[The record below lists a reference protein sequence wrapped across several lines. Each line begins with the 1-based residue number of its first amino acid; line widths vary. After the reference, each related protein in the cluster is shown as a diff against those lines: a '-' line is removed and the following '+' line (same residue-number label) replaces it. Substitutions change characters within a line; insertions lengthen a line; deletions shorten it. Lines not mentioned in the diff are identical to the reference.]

1 MARSA
6 YRWAIAGDSLPEHC
20 PRSFSSH
27 LHPLPFMDY
36 YAILNVS
43 PEAGTEEVKQAFRQL
58 ARQFHPDVAGEG
70 SRERFQQIRKA
81 YQVLSD
87 PEQRRQYDAQRQS
100 LPPGTASSSSREGR
114 VVVRTGS
121 PSENEPDLAL
131 LKEGIARVRAAWR
144 NQQLPTAVAQAEAL
158 RKRFPNS
165 GEVVHILA
173 LAYQRFGNY
182 LIYTG
187 RNQQAEAYLR
197 KALATEPRNRE
208 LVFEIKRDLARLG
221 IQD

>member
-1 MARSA
+1 
-6 YRWAIAGDSLPEHC
+6 
-20 PRSFSSH
+20 
-27 LHPLPFMDY
+27 MDY

-43 PEAGTEEVKQAFRQL
+43 PEADTEAVKRAFRQL

-70 SRERFQQIRKA
+70 SRERFQQIRQA

-100 LPPGTASSSSREGR
+100 PPPSTSGSSREGR
-114 VVVRTGS
+114 VVIRTGS
-121 PSENEPDLAL
+121 PSEDQPDPKL

-144 NQQLPTAVAQAEAL
+144 NRQLPTAVAQAEAL
-158 RKRFPNS
+158 LKRFPRS
-165 GEVVHILA
+165 SEAVHMLA

-182 LIYTG
+182 LIYEG

-197 KALATEPRNRE
+197 KALATEPHNRE
-208 LVFEIKRDLARLG
+208 LAFEVKRDLARLG
-221 IQD
+221 VQN

>member
-1 MARSA
+1 
-6 YRWAIAGDSLPEHC
+6 
-20 PRSFSSH
+20 
-27 LHPLPFMDY
+27 MDY

-43 PEAGTEEVKQAFRQL
+43 PEADTEEVKQAFRQL

-70 SRERFQQIRKA
+70 SRERFQQIRQA

-87 PEQRRQYDAQRQS
+87 PEQRRRYDAQRQS
-100 LPPGTASSSSREGR
+100 SPPSNTSSGSSREGR
-114 VVVRTGS
+114 VVIRTGS
-121 PSENEPDLAL
+121 PSQDPLDSEL

-144 NQQLPTAVAQAEAL
+144 NRQLPTAVAQAEAL
-158 RKRFPNS
+158 LKRFPS
-165 GEVVHILA
+165 SSEAVHILA

-182 LIYTG
+182 LIYEG

-208 LVFEIKRDLARLG
+208 LAFEVKRDLARLD
-221 IQD
+221 IQA